1 MAILGCKHFYCQTFC
16 VFTQFLFKMYKM
28 FKTDS
33 VLSVDKAVGIKREPN
48 ANWKIW

>member
-1 MAILGCKHFYCQTFC
+1 
-16 VFTQFLFKMYKM
+16 M

-48 ANWKIW
+48 ANWSSRKIW